1 VDWEVIAT
9 RLTPQEREAFT
20 VLTLDRAVV
29 SALQKVIADTPAER
43 ERKNRD
49 RIACALNITVDELYA
64 MALAEAEM
72 HGDAELAAIAR
83 LQRLR
88 HRSVNR

>member
-1 VDWEVIAT
+1 VDWEAIAT
-9 RLTPQEREAFT
+9 RLTPQEREALT

-43 ERKNRD
+43 ERKNRE
-49 RIACALNITVDELYA
+49 RIACALNITVDELFA
-64 MALAEAEM
+64 MALSEAEM
-72 HGDAELAAIAR
+72 DGDAETAASTR

-88 HRSVNR
+88 HRSIHR